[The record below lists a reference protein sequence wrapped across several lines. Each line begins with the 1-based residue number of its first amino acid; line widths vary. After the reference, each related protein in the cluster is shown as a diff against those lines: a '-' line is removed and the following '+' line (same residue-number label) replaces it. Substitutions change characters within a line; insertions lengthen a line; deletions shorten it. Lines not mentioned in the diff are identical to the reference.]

1 MAHSPIFLSVPF
13 DGNVPVVVSR
23 RDEDVKWSQAMN
35 HERVDTSGLPD
46 FIIIGA
52 QKSGTSS
59 LHSILAHHP
68 RVFIPEREVFFFDVD
83 DVEQHPD
90 FFVRTRGGWTDHD
103 FERDFDRYLDWYRS
117 LFEDARPG
125 QIIGEDSTTY
135 LASRAAPGRIAAM
148 LPQVKLIALLRDPVT
163 RAYSHYWHA
172 VSTGRATM
180 TFEQSLQR
188 ARGNLITRGRYLEQL
203 ERYLAHFGRERLQI
217 LLFEEFVSD
226 EQSAVDGVCAFLGL
240 EPGVDLSTVDPH
252 RNRASP
258 PLSLP
263 ARLLV
268 NRLFQRFTA
277 KSYRGRIPNMPSYDP
292 GSLASRIE
300 RHPLA
305 RRLADGYESLRP
317 RRRYPPMRPETRAHL
332 EGVFRRANAGL
343 SDLVGRDVSE
353 HWPYMG
359 G

>member
-1 MAHSPIFLSVPF
+1 MDPEH
-13 DGNVPVVVSR
+13 
-23 RDEDVKWSQAMN
+23 
-35 HERVDTSGLPD
+35 VDTAGLPD

-68 RVFIPEREVFFFDVD
+68 GVFIPRGEVFFFDVD

-90 FFVRTRGGWTDHD
+90 FFVRTRDGWTDHD
-103 FERDFDRYLDWYRS
+103 FERDLPTYLDWYRS
-117 LFEDARPG
+117 LFEEARPG
-125 QIIGEDSTTY
+125 QKIGEDSTTY
-135 LASRAAPGRIAAM
+135 LASRAAPSRIARM
-148 LPQVKLIALLRDPVT
+148 LPDVKLIALLRDPVA
-163 RAYSHYWHA
+163 RAYSHYWHT

-180 TFEQSLQR
+180 SFEESLQR
-188 ARGNLITRGRYLEQL
+188 GRGNLVTRGCYREQI
-203 ERYLAHFGRERLQI
+203 ERYGRHFGEDRLKI
-217 LLFEEFVSD
+217 VLFEEFVSD
-226 EQSAVDGVCAFLGL
+226 GQSAVDDVCAFLGL
-240 EPGVDLSTVDPH
+240 DPRVDLATVEPH
-252 RNRASP
+252 QNRASA

-268 NRLFQRFTA
+268 NRIFRRFTA
-277 KSYRGRIPNMPSYDP
+277 KSYRSRIPNMPGYDP
-292 GSLASRIE
+292 GSVSSRLE

-332 EGVFRRANAGL
+332 EGVFRRLNAGL
-343 SDLVGRDVSE
+343 SDLIGRDVAE

-359 G
+359 R

>member
-1 MAHSPIFLSVPF
+1 MKP
-13 DGNVPVVVSR
+13 
-23 RDEDVKWSQAMN
+23 EDV
-35 HERVDTSGLPD
+35 DTRGLPD

-59 LHSILAHHP
+59 LHAILAHHP
-68 RVFIPEREVFFFDVD
+68 RVYIPQREIFFFDVD

-90 FFVRTRGGWTDHD
+90 FFVRTARGWTDHD
-103 FERDFDRYLDWYRS
+103 FERDFATYLAWYRS

-125 QIIGEDSTTY
+125 QVIGEDSTTY
-135 LASRAAPGRIAAM
+135 LASRAAPGRIAAT
-148 LPQVKLIALLRDPVT
+148 LPGVKLIALLRDPVT
-163 RAYSHYWHA
+163 RAYSHYWHT

-180 TFEQSLQR
+180 TFEQSLR
-188 ARGNLITRGRYLEQL
+188 HARGNLITRGLYLEQI
-203 ERYLAHFGRERLQI
+203 ERYLAHFDRQSLKVI
-217 LLFEEFVSD
+217 LFEEFVSD
-226 EQSAVDGVCAFLGL
+226 EQSTVDDVCAFLGL
-240 EPGVDLSTVDPH
+240 DPGVDLSTVDPH

-277 KSYRGRIPNMPSYDP
+277 KSYAGRIPNMPSYRPD
-292 GSLASRIE
+292 SLSSRIE

-305 RRLADGYESLRP
+305 RRLADGYEALRP

-332 EGVFRRANAGL
+332 EGVFRRANTGL
-343 SDLVGRDVSE
+343 SELIGRDVSR
-353 HWPYMG
+353 HWPYMDG
-359 G
+359 